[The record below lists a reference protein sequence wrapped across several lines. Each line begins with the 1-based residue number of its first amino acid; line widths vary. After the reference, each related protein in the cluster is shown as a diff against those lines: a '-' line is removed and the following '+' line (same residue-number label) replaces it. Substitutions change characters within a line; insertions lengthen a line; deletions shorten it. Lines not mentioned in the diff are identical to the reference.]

1 MDDVIVIILTL
12 IFIVASIF
20 GQKKK
25 RQPLPEAEQ
34 QSTGENFWDML
45 DEEWNEMKT
54 ANKPQQQKPVQK
66 QETNMPG
73 STSYAFRP
81 EDEGPKFVAP
91 TPEKPATTVPIAK
104 KKKFPLREAVIYS
117 EILNRKYI

>member
-20 GQKKK
+20 GQRKK

-34 QSTGENFWDML
+34 QPTGDNFWDML

-54 ANKPQQQKPVQK
+54 ANKPQPQKPVQK
-66 QETNMPG
+66 QETNISG
-73 STSYAFRP
+73 ASSYAFRP
-81 EDEGPKFVAP
+81 EDEGSKFAAP
-91 TPEKPATTVPIAK
+91 TPEKQATTVPKAG